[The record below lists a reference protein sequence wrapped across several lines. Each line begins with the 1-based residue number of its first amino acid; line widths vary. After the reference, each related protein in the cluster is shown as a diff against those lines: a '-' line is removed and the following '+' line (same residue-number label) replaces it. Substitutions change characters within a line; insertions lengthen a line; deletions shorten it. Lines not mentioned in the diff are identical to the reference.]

1 MLKRK
6 LSLLLMILIVTM
18 YVPSIVLAES
28 FTDISDEL
36 VSLDVSQQLP
46 DFIVGND
53 LYSRESYTIDT
64 EFDGIKKS
72 PNGYYAMSIQ
82 TKSGLKSVPAGKLDI
97 NLANSGDIKKL
108 QKDPRIT
115 QEIKDRILSL
125 SEQVSKGGN
134 DKARLGCV
142 FCQWLQFVVLI
153 Y

>member
-36 VSLDVSQQLP
+36 VSLDDSQQLP

-64 EFDGIKKS
+64 EFDGIKK
-72 PNGYYAMSIQ
+72 
-82 TKSGLKSVPAGKLDI
+82 
-97 NLANSGDIKKL
+97 
-108 QKDPRIT
+108 IT
-115 QEIKDRILSL
+115 
-125 SEQVSKGGN
+125 
-134 DKARLGCV
+134 
-142 FCQWLQFVVLI
+142 
-153 Y
+153 